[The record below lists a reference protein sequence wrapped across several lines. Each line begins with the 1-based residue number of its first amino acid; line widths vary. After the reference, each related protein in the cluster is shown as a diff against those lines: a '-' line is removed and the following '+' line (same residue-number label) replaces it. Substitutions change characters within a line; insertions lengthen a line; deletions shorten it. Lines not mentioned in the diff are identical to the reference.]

1 MNTEQDLATKFKE
14 YQELAKTEKN
24 INVEKLM
31 VAALETQNTNLVP
44 AKKKYT
50 AFIISLAFPP
60 FGLFYALKYYFS
72 PEDDAKRVA
81 LICFILTSLSILLMW
96 VILNSLLS
104 STGGSLNQIQQI
116 KPGDIQQL
124 LE

>member
-50 AFIISLAFPP
+50 AYIVSLILPP
-60 FGLFYALKYYFS
+60 FGLFYTLKYYFS
-72 PEDDAKRVA
+72 PEDDGKRIA
-81 LICFILTSLSILLMW
+81 LVCFILTSLAILFMW